1 MIRRNKRYNG
11 VNSRNASV
19 NYTQCQTSQ
28 LEPNLREILVKYS
41 RGEDVSDYIRMP
53 ATKATAEQ
61 QFTNRLGKVDPLTE
75 MQDYVK
81 EQIVIA
87 NKAVESDRNKAAS
100 KKVETT
106 SAQSE
111 QPPQS

>member
-1 MIRRNKRYNG
+1 MIRRNKRYIG

-19 NYTQCQTSQ
+19 IYTQCQTSQ

-61 QFTNRLGKVDPLTE
+61 QFTNRIGKVDPLTE

-81 EQIVIA
+81 EQTLIA
-87 NKAVESDRNKAAS
+87 NQAVESDCKKASS
-100 KKVETT
+100 KQVVKP
-106 SAQSE
+106 SDQSE
-111 QPPQS
+111 QPSQS